1 MALKLLILF
10 SLSCVIRSQETTD
23 PISLDDCCK
32 DGREKATESQDCT
45 RIPLISESA
54 TCRIAQEQCCA
65 AVLEHI
71 TCNNAISMAKDQG
84 SCDALL
90 SGNTCETKTAKVCC
104 ECCLLGQEAQK
115 QGLSCDFKLS
125 YQCGSVFQS
134 CCKDKSGE
142 SDSKSSK
149 DTAGT
154 LEEQISDSGEQCKV
168 GPGNCAHTCT
178 ENNTCACFTGYK
190 LTPDGKNCEDFE
202 ITHCCFSFSS
212 HISRPLHIHPL
223 VCFLLGDINECL
235 LGSHHCRAGEVCI
248 NIPGL
253 YRCQREI
260 SCGTG
265 YELTDSNSCK
275 DINEC
280 ETGTHNCPLEFEC
293 QNTPGSFRCRPKV
306 QCPMGFIQDAQ
317 GTCIDINEC
326 LTQTAPCPTGQVCLN
341 TLGSY
346 TCQRNSV
353 NCGRGYHLNAEG
365 TRCVDIDECTGMD
378 DVCAGHSCVN
388 LVGSYR
394 CECRTGFIFNSISR
408 TCEDINECRHYPGR
422 LCAHK
427 CDNILGSY
435 KCSCTTGF
443 KLASDGR
450 NCDDLNECENNPCS
464 QECANVY
471 GSYQCYCRRGFQL
484 SDADGSTC
492 EDIDECALPTGGHIC
507 SYRCHNTPGSFH
519 CTCPAK
525 GYTLAPN
532 GRSCQVDI
540 DECVTGTHTC
550 SETESCFNVQGGF
563 RCLNFECPANYRRS
577 SETRCERLPCNEN
590 SECLALPVRITYY
603 HLTFPTNIPV
613 STNIFRMGPS
623 NSVLGD
629 NLQVAIVDGNQAG
642 YFAAQRLENGGVIVI
657 QKPINVPQ
665 DIEILLEMK
674 LWRFGSLSTYLSKIR
689 VRPRVDR
696 SDIIRCIKSC
706 QPNDITC
713 VLDPVHSVS
722 HTVISLPTFREFTK
736 PEEIVFLRSIT
747 PSHYPHVDSPEI
759 VYDIQEGNI
768 QNSFD
773 IIKRF
778 EHGMIVGVV
787 RQVKPLV
794 GPLSTVLKLAMNYVM
809 NGVISHR
816 NIINVHIYVSEFW
829 F

>member
-10 SLSCVIRSQETTD
+10 SLCCLIRSQETTD

-45 RIPLISESA
+45 RIPLISEST

-65 AVLEHI
+65 AVLEDI
-71 TCNNAISMAKDQG
+71 TCSKGIIMAKDQN

-115 QGLSCDFKLS
+115 HGLTCDFKLS
-125 YQCGSVFQS
+125 SQCGSVFQS
-134 CCKDKSGE
+134 CCQKKSAENDSNSSQDSTVIFEEHKSGP
-142 SDSKSSK
+142 
-149 DTAGT
+149 G
-154 LEEQISDSGEQCKV
+154 EECKV
-168 GPGNCAHTCT
+168 GPGNCAHNCIG
-178 ENNTCACFTGYK
+178 NNTCTCFTGYK
-190 LTPDGKNCEDFE
+190 LKPDGKNCE
-202 ITHCCFSFSS
+202 
-212 HISRPLHIHPL
+212 
-223 VCFLLGDINECL
+223 DINECL
-235 LGSHHCRAGEVCI
+235 LGSHHCRPGEACI
-248 NIPGL
+248 NTLGL
-253 YRCQREI
+253 YRCQRET

-275 DINEC
+275 DIDEC

-293 QNTPGSFRCRPKV
+293 QNTPGSFRCRPKM
-306 QCPMGFIQDAQ
+306 QCHTGFIQDAL
-317 GTCIDINEC
+317 GSCIDINEC
-326 LTQTAPCPTGQVCLN
+326 LTLAAPCSTGQVCLN
-341 TLGSY
+341 TVGSY

-365 TRCVDIDECTGMD
+365 TRCVDIDECTGGD
-378 DVCAGHSCVN
+378 DACAGHSCVN

-394 CECRTGFIFNSISR
+394 CECRTGFNFNSITR

-450 NCDDLNECENNPCS
+450 NCDDLNECDSNPCS

-471 GSYQCYCRRGFQL
+471 GSFQCYCRRGYQL
-484 SDADGSTC
+484 SDVDGSTC

-519 CTCPAK
+519 CTCPVK
-525 GYTLAPN
+525 GYTLASN
-532 GRSCQVDI
+532 GRSCQDI
-540 DECVTGTHTC
+540 DECVAGTHTC
-550 SETESCFNVQGGF
+550 SETESCFNIQGGF
-563 RCLNFECPANYRRS
+563 RCLNFGCPTNYRRS
-577 SETRCERLPCNEN
+577 SETR
-590 SECLALPVRITYY
+590 
-603 HLTFPTNIPV
+603 
-613 STNIFRMGPS
+613 
-623 NSVLGD
+623 
-629 NLQVAIVDGNQAG
+629 
-642 YFAAQRLENGGVIVI
+642 
-657 QKPINVPQ
+657 
-665 DIEILLEMK
+665 
-674 LWRFGSLSTYLSKIR
+674 
-689 VRPRVDR
+689 PRVDR
-696 SDIIRCIKSC
+696 SEIIRCIKSC

-759 VYDIQEGNI
+759 VYDIQEGNV
-768 QNSFD
+768 QSSFD

-794 GPLSTVLKLAMNYVM
+794 GPLSTVLKLAMNYVT